1 MVWMTMYVY
10 DDDDFYDNDDDDLC
24 ACIIVVHFRMS
35 IALICEFC
43 DYVYTCILVGFNVM
57 HSCRV

>member
-1 MVWMTMYVY
+1 MYVY